1 MENYITANVAN
12 NLYWFGRHI
21 QRVEVMLHEILFTYD
36 KIIDIDKEAG
46 VKLYEKVGVE
56 LSYKNAMDFF
66 QQAVFG
72 KHGAN
77 LDTLMESARE
87 NAIISRNYINADAFG
102 EIIELRAMFKAA
114 SACKECIDYKFIDTA
129 LSLISEIWGQL
140 QKKKF
145 KRNSDYF
152 MKLGKLVEEADFHFR
167 FGKRKHLAMA
177 IIDDINIIIDILNEA
192 GQTQTSCQYS
202 QDEEIMNNIHER
214 INAMMVF

>member
-77 LDTLMESARE
+77 LNALMEYARE

-114 SACKECIDYKFIDTA
+114 SECKDCIDYKFIDTA

-167 FGKRKHLAMA
+167 FGKHKHLAMA
-177 IIDDINIIIDILNEA
+177 KVEDINIIIDILNEKS
-192 GQTQTSCQYS
+192 QTQTSCQYS
-202 QDEEIMNNIHER
+202 QDEEIMNSIHER
-214 INAMMVF
+214 ISAMMVF